1 MGTKQPNIAPFL
13 STGLECVIG
22 RGRFAIP
29 LDAVAKIMELEVGPP
44 PPLASPWVGGVA
56 FQDGKL
62 IMSVALARL
71 NASKVFERRMAKWVH
86 LSVEGVTTNWAL
98 EVTSVASSFVKAE
111 VQNRSVLIGQ
121 TRLPSW
127 VTAATLLDGR
137 SLGWIHVPAMLQDL
151 AGSD

>member
-1 MGTKQPNIAPFL
+1 MGTKQPDNEALFL

-22 RGRFAIP
+22 RGRFAVP
-29 LDAVAKIMELEVGPP
+29 LDAVVKLMELEIGPP

-56 FQDGKL
+56 FSDNQL

-71 NASKVFERRMAKWVH
+71 TASKVFERRMAKWVH
-86 LSVEGVTTNWAL
+86 LSVNGVTTNWAL
-98 EVTSVASSFVKAE
+98 EVTSVANVVKAE

-127 VTAATLLDGR
+127 VSAATLLDGR